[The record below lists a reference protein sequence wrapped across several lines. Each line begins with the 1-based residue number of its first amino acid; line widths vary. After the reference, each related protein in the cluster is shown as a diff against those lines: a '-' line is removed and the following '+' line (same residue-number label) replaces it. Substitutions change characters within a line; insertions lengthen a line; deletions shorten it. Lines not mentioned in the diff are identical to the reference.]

1 MPTGKRRRVA
11 LRGLARLRT
20 AVKRLGIVSAL
31 VVGELEAW
39 RSRILELEERAR
51 RAEDEL
57 GLSLDAEYRALVG
70 AELET

>member
-1 MPTGKRRRVA
+1 MPTTRRRRVA

-57 GLSLDAEYRALVG
+57 GRSLDAEYRALVG

>member
-1 MPTGKRRRVA
+1 VA

-51 RAEDEL
+51 RADDEL
-57 GLSLDAEYRALVG
+57 GRSLDAELRALYG
-70 AELET
+70 EELPT